1 MNVVAPRLGR
11 DDVTAEDA
19 QPRVMVVDDH
29 TFYRDGLVGLL
40 RDNGVNVV
48 ADVPNGETALRV
60 ADERSPDVVV
70 MDFNMPGLGGVES
83 TRRLCRQQP
92 GTGVLMLTVSQD
104 EADILEATLAG
115 ASGFVLKDGPIED
128 VVVGIDRVAAGH
140 TFFSPRA
147 EASLL
152 RHVQGTADRAP
163 LDRLGPLEVEVLRNL
178 AEGRTL
184 TRTAARLR
192 LSEAKVRQCV
202 RGVIVKL
209 QAESRGEIAVR
220 AIRDRIV

>member
-1 MNVVAPRLGR
+1 
-11 DDVTAEDA
+11 
-19 QPRVMVVDDH
+19 MVVDDH

-83 TRRLCRQQP
+83 TRRLCQQQP
-92 GTGVLMLTVSQD
+92 VTGVLMLTVSQD

-152 RHVQGTADRAP
+152 RHVHGTAERAAP

-192 LSEAKVRQCV
+192 LSEARVRQCV
-202 RGVIVKL
+202 AGIIVKL
-209 QAESRGEIAVR
+209 QAESRGEVAVR